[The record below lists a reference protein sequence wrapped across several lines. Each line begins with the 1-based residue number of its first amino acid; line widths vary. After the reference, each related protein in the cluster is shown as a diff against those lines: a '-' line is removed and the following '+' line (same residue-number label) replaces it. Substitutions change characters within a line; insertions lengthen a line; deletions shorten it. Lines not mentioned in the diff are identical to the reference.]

1 MALRVKSIDE
11 ETTEL
16 ADVCDELL
24 KPKKLFRN
32 HNNKFYLAL
41 RAYAAGKV
49 GLTDAALALH
59 NRFDPLFCDNAD
71 LYTTAKLVGTDFKR
85 GTGSILRITIFNKS
99 AVENK
104 ILPAAVYNY
113 LSASGQIFSF
123 ELPND
128 WEFNTEE
135 TRVVM
140 AVSREKGSFPVGDIE
155 SIKLFRSDGI
165 KVDSAFKFSCESN
178 ANSLGYPDE
187 TPFDFRMRILND
199 ANRQD
204 HIRELE
210 LKIRNLP
217 NIFECNIVINDD
229 VEPQEYDGLTLAPKE
244 LLITITG
251 VPSNEIANLVCEHV
265 VYDTHKVNLDDVV
278 YYYNDLLLNGSRP
291 VYFRYHD
298 KTNFSLAITY
308 QYDAD
313 KLKTTQVEDAVNLL
327 LKPYTMMVTHQ
338 AEIAEKDIYRILEG
352 LKLPNVRIL
361 NADIFNS
368 DEEQVS
374 FVRVPKT
381 RLPHLTNIVYT
392 AVERGDAE

>member
-1 MALRVKSIDE
+1 MALRVKSVDE
-11 ETTEL
+11 ETAEL
-16 ADVCDELL
+16 ADIYDELI

-32 HNNKFYLAL
+32 HNNKLYLAL
-41 RAYAAGKV
+41 RSYAAGKV

-59 NRFDPLFCDNAD
+59 NRFDPLFCDDAD
-71 LYTTAKLVGTDFKR
+71 LYTAAKLAGTDFKR
-85 GTGSILRITIFNKS
+85 GAGSMLRIAIFNKS
-99 AVENK
+99 VTESK
-104 ILPAAVYNY
+104 ILPAAEYNY
-113 LSASGQIFSF
+113 LSTSGQVFSF
-123 ELPND
+123 DLPND
-128 WEFNTEE
+128 WEFDTEE
-135 TRVVM
+135 TRVVT

-155 SIKLFRSDGI
+155 SIKLFRSDGL

-178 ANSLGYPDE
+178 TSRLGYPDE
-187 TPFDFRMRILND
+187 SPFDFRVRILND
-199 ANRQD
+199 ADRQD

-217 NIFECNIVINDD
+217 DIFECNIVINDG
-229 VEPQEYDGLTLAPKE
+229 VAPQEYDGLMLAPKE

-251 VPSNEIANLVCEHV
+251 APTNEIANLVCGHV
-265 VYDTHKVNLDDVV
+265 IYDTHKADPNDVV

-298 KTNFSLAITY
+298 KANFSLAITY

-313 KLKTTQVEDAVNLL
+313 KLKTTQVEGAINLL
-327 LKPYTMMVTHQ
+327 FEPYTRRAAHQ

-352 LKLPNVRIL
+352 LKLPNVGIL

-374 FVRVPKT
+374 FMRVPKT
-381 RLPHLTNIVYT
+381 RLPHLTNIVYM
-392 AVERGDAE
+392 AIKRGGAE